1 MNGKT
6 YGVINPYDILAD
18 VCYPAT
24 LAKTVRFPNPTID
37 RIKEGLELAKE
48 LRHKRDVPEQPP
60 CIGDWVTDYLNQPSV
75 QSAIHAETTVWE
87 QCGGPPYEFGQES
100 IIPYYQEFLSTT
112 DIRVFIY
119 SGDEDTVLPFIGT
132 EKWVLSLNQPNLNV
146 WGPWYSDWNGNGQQV
161 SGYWL
166 DMGQLW
172 YATVKGAGHMV
183 PWFQPGAAFDLFER
197 YITGKPLHTS
207 PFQ

>member
-60 CIGDWVTDYLNQPSV
+60 CIGDWVTDYLNVRLILIFLLLFTCMIATICSV
-75 QSAIHAETTVWE
+75 SH
-87 QCGGPPYEFGQES
+87 P
-100 IIPYYQEFLSTT
+100 
-112 DIRVFIY
+112 R
-119 SGDEDTVLPFIGT
+119 
-132 EKWVLSLNQPNLNV
+132 
-146 WGPWYSDWNGNGQQV
+146 
-161 SGYWL
+161 
-166 DMGQLW
+166 
-172 YATVKGAGHMV
+172 
-183 PWFQPGAAFDLFER
+183 
-197 YITGKPLHTS
+197 
-207 PFQ
+207 